1 MAQRSRTEDA
11 VAKNLCKIASGETAG
26 DVHLPKPV
34 LRGDVALS
42 SKQVI
47 EICSVDMRDIVF
59 VAPDRDC
66 GLQACELDLPIHLRQ
81 LLTHGMTQ
89 PEHAAGSAKAR

>member
-1 MAQRSRTEDA
+1 
-11 VAKNLCKIASGETAG
+11 
-26 DVHLPKPV
+26 
-34 LRGDVALS
+34 
-42 SKQVI
+42 
-47 EICSVDMRDIVF
+47 MRDIVF